1 MPDGELHFFVTQTM
15 EISQEQIDK
24 AAKDWLRKAKIRI
37 NNDHSTA
44 FIVGFE
50 EGVEWVLK
58 QINDGKL

>member
-1 MPDGELHFFVTQTM
+1 M
-15 EISQEQIDK
+15 EISEEQIDK

-58 QINDGKL
+58 QLKNGEL

>member
-1 MPDGELHFFVTQTM
+1 M
-15 EISQEQIDK
+15 EISEEQIYR

-44 FIVGFE
+44 FIIGFE